1 MTERFRIDIVRKNFI
16 SFNPRRVPDDD
27 KDRFNPRIIWPFVH
41 DNVLVDREIDDL
53 RGNGFEFHFP
63 GRIKIVLRESEIPG
77 FVVGRGFD
85 TMGADAA
92 HGGYQIPSAKIT
104 TNTRANKSSIQPQ
117 KRELYK
123 TVCNSL

>member
-63 GRIKIVLRESEIPG
+63 G
-77 FVVGRGFD
+77 
-85 TMGADAA
+85 
-92 HGGYQIPSAKIT
+92 
-104 TNTRANKSSIQPQ
+104 
-117 KRELYK
+117 
-123 TVCNSL
+123 